1 MIKRT
6 VNLNPNY
13 DQWDDQSRHQLL
25 DSWRRQYYENSD
37 INMSPI
43 EGTPQ
48 GGQGYF
54 DSQLYQHSLELNQ
67 QKAFGPTDPEN
78 PVNKAFQERQDQLN
92 NEFEASAPPDR
103 ERLSHL
109 IEAEKDAHDYWQKN
123 ELYQKVLSEDDNGNM
138 YPKELV
144 DEVRF
149 ERKLS
154 EENHRASMEDLINY
168 DKHYNHPI
176 CHADRDFHNEPVS
189 ELERREWCERKSF
202 QGHERIY
209 TDENNINLET
219 AYFEKERADNYSNYI
234 GAPNESHSSMPKAAE
249 EFYKSRQG
257 IAENHTVDEIS
268 SEIYKTDQKRNRV
281 EGQTASD
288 IDNKINDYNAA
299 ENKPVQ
305 EKRDERI
312 ESAEKKVDD
321 VIPTEKPDA
330 SFKEMAQMEEEK
342 GFFSTWMDKAK
353 ERVSDF
359 KDKAVNLWEDR
370 VAPKLGIE
378 TEKSRR
384 EAHQEAINEIN
395 RKEIRDF
402 DRQEKL
408 KEESKQQEVNAQLVN
423 NAAEQNQSVAPGQ
436 EVNAPKTDDKL
447 APLVKEDEPLR
458 RIPPLKNEQ
467 EHSESMPQS
476 QAEQPETEAPAKRR
490 RPTSGIN
497 DDEVQTV
504 QKVESPSNET
514 SHKNRPSG
522 ESAQTETPAPKIDD
536 EFSNKIK

>member
-1 MIKRT
+1 MISRT

-13 DQWDDQSRHQLL
+13 DQWDEQSRHQLL
-25 DSWRRQYYENSD
+25 DAWRRQYYNNSD
-37 INMSPI
+37 INMSPV
-43 EGTPQ
+43 EGVPQ

-54 DSQLYQHSLELNQ
+54 DSQLYQHGLDLDQ

-78 PVNKAFQERQDQLN
+78 PVNKAFQERQEQLN
-92 NEFEASAPPDR
+92 SEFDISCPADR

-123 ELYQKVLSEDDNGNM
+123 ELYQKVLSEDDNGKM

-144 DEVRF
+144 DEVRL

-154 EENHRASMEDLINY
+154 EENYRASMEDLINY

-176 CHADRDFHNEPVS
+176 CHADRDFHAKPVS
-189 ELERREWCERKSF
+189 DGERERWCERESM
-202 QGHERIY
+202 QGYKREY
-209 TDENNINLET
+209 TDENNINIE
-219 AYFEKERADNYSNYI
+219 ASHFERQREENYTSFISSLND
-234 GAPNESHSSMPKAAE
+234 SHSNMPKAAE

-257 IAENHTVDEIS
+257 VAENHNVDEVS

-281 EGQTASD
+281 EGQTANE
-288 IDNKINDYNAA
+288 IDNKIKEYNAT
-299 ENKPVQ
+299 ENKPSH

-321 VIPTEKPDA
+321 VVAVEKPDA
-330 SFKEMAQMEEEK
+330 TFKEMAPMEEEK

-359 KDKAVNLWEDR
+359 KEKAVGLWEDR

-408 KEESKQQEVNAQLVN
+408 KEKAEQQELANVN
-423 NAAEQNQSVAPGQ
+423 NAPEQNQQAAPGQ
-436 EVNAPKTDDKL
+436 EANQLKAEDKL
-447 APLVKEDEPLR
+447 TPLVKDEEQFK
-458 RIPPLKNEQ
+458 RIPPLKSEPEQ
-467 EHSESMPQS
+467 VE
-476 QAEQPETEAPAKRR
+476 QAAQAQPEMEAPAKRR

-497 DDEVQTV
+497 DDESQPAP
-504 QKVESPSNET
+504 KVESPSEDT

-522 ESAQTETPAPKIDD
+522 ESAQTETPAPKVDD
-536 EFSNKIK
+536 DFSKKIK

>member
-1 MIKRT
+1 MINRT

-25 DSWRRQYYENSD
+25 DSWRRQYYNNND

-43 EGTPQ
+43 EGVPQ
-48 GGQGYF
+48 GGKGYF
-54 DSQLYQHSLELNQ
+54 DSQLYHHSLELDQ

-78 PVNKAFQERQDQLN
+78 PVNKAFQERQGELN

-123 ELYQKVLSEDDNGNM
+123 ELYQKVLSEDSHGNM

-144 DEVRF
+144 DEVRL

-176 CHADRDFHNEPVS
+176 CHADRDFHAEPVS
-189 ELERREWCERKSF
+189 DLERKDWCERKSL
-202 QGHERIY
+202 QGLSRDYEY
-209 TDENNINLET
+209 ENNINLET
-219 AYFEKERADNYSNYI
+219 AYFEKRKADNY
-234 GAPNESHSSMPKAAE
+234 NEYLGVINKSHSNMPKAAE
-249 EFYKSRQG
+249 DFYKSRQG

-268 SEIYKTDQKRNRV
+268 SETYKTDQKRNRV

-288 IDNKINDYNAA
+288 IDNKINDYNAV
-299 ENKPVQ
+299 ENKPAQ

-321 VIPTEKPDA
+321 VVPAEKPDT
-330 SFKEMAQMEEEK
+330 SFKEMAPMEEEK

-408 KEESKQQEVNAQLVN
+408 KEESKQQDMGAQPINAI
-423 NAAEQNQSVAPGQ
+423 EQNQPAAPSQ
-436 EVNAPKTDDKL
+436 ETNNHNANDKL

-467 EHSESMPQS
+467 SEANPIHQPPAEQSES
-476 QAEQPETEAPAKRR
+476 EAPTKRR

-497 DDEVQTV
+497 DDESVPA
-504 QKVESPSNET
+504 QKVENSSDET
-514 SHKNRPSG
+514 SHKNKPSG
-522 ESAQTETPAPKIDD
+522 ESAQSETPAAKIDD

>member
-1 MIKRT
+1 MISRT
-6 VNLNPNY
+6 VNLNPNH

-25 DSWRRQYYENSD
+25 EAWRRQYYNNSD

-43 EGTPQ
+43 EGIPQ
-48 GGQGYF
+48 GGKGYH
-54 DSQLYQHSLELNQ
+54 DSQLYHHSLELDQ

-92 NEFEASAPPDR
+92 QEFETSDPPDR

-123 ELYQKVLSEDDNGNM
+123 ELYQKVLSEDDHGKM

-144 DEVRF
+144 DEVRL

-176 CHADRDFHNEPVS
+176 CHADRDFHTEPVS
-189 ELERREWCERKSF
+189 DKEREEWCERKSM
-202 QGHERIY
+202 QNLERNY
-209 TDENNINLET
+209 VNENGVNLET
-219 AYFEKERADNYSNYI
+219 DYFKQQRDENYTQFLTSVNYS
-234 GAPNESHSSMPKAAE
+234 HSNMPKAAE
-249 EFYKSRQG
+249 DFYKSRQG
-257 IAENHTVDEIS
+257 IAENHAADEIS

-281 EGQTASD
+281 EGQTAND
-288 IDNKINDYNAA
+288 LDNKINEYNST
-299 ENKPVQ
+299 ENKPSH

-312 ESAEKKVDD
+312 EAAEKKVDD
-321 VIPTEKPDA
+321 VVAVEKPDS
-330 SFKEMAQMEEEK
+330 SFKEMAPMEEEK

-359 KDKAVNLWEDR
+359 KEKAVNLWEDR

-402 DRQEKL
+402 ERQEKL
-408 KEESKQQEVNAQLVN
+408 KEESKQQDVANMN
-423 NAAEQNQSVAPGQ
+423 NAPEQHQQAAPSQDANQLKAE
-436 EVNAPKTDDKL
+436 DKL
-447 APLVKEDEPLR
+447 NPLVKEDEPLR
-458 RIPPLKNEQ
+458 RIPPLK
-467 EHSESMPQS
+467 SESEQVEPVTQS
-476 QAEQPETEAPAKRR
+476 QPESEAPAKRK

-497 DDEVQTV
+497 DDESQPAP
-504 QKVESPSNET
+504 KVESPSEET

-522 ESAQTETPAPKIDD
+522 ESAQTEAPAPKIDD
-536 EFSNKIK
+536 DFSKKIK